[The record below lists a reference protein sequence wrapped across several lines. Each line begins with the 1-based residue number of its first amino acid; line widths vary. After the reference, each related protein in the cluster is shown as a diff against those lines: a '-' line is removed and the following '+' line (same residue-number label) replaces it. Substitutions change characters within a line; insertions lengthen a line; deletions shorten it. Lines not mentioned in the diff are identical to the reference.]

1 MQQLEHNNLAKN
13 IMTKLLTGKLDL
25 ARRFTRQCRASHSL
39 EVFAICYH
47 PNAFQQGP
55 LN

>member
-25 ARRFTRQCRASHSL
+25 ARRFTRQCRASNILDESL
-39 EVFAICYH
+39 IC
-47 PNAFQQGP
+47 
-55 LN
+55 